1 MAYFFFCNWV
11 YFVDVFFLWKSWKYN
26 RIIRSKNKVLV
37 RLINEQLSPKENTDV
52 VFESL
57 PGANREEDILSENG
71 MEWAENRELFSK
83 LNETILHENYICHR
97 IYQEMI
103 W

>member
-1 MAYFFFCNWV
+1 M
-11 YFVDVFFLWKSWKYN
+11 S
-26 RIIRSKNKVLV
+26 
-37 RLINEQLSPKENTDV
+37 
-52 VFESL
+52 ESL
-57 PGANREEDILSENG
+57 PAANREEDILSENG